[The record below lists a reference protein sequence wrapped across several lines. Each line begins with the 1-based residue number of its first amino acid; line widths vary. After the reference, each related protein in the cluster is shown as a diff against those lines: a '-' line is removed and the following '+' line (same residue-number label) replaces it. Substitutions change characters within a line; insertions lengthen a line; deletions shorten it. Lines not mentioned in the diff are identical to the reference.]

1 MLKANDSLRRTVMI
15 NYEYLMPGTLDEAIS
30 NFRDHTGDAQYIAGG
45 TELMHGIKTGK
56 RRPQC
61 LISLRHI
68 KKLGQITS
76 KDGKLRIG
84 AMVTHSELEL
94 STSLKGK
101 FDGLIDAVSNIGT
114 VQIRNVATIGGN
126 LCNASPAAD
135 SAPPLLVLDSR
146 ITLTGADESRS
157 LPIEEFF
164 KGVNKTTLTDNEL
177 LVEIVVPDPDEE
189 SGSAF
194 MKNIRAGADISKINC
209 AVFIKRQGDIC
220 QSCRI
225 AFGSVAPT
233 PIRIKTVEA
242 FLKGKK
248 VNEALIRSAGEMAS
262 EEIKPITDI
271 RSTAEYRKDI
281 SKVIFRDVFYKAWK
295 RADGESS

>member
-1 MLKANDSLRRTVMI
+1 MI
-15 NYEYLMPGTLDEAIS
+15 KYEYLMPATLDEAIS
-30 NFRDHTGDAQYIAGG
+30 NFKDHQGDAKYIAGG
-45 TELMHGIKTGK
+45 TELMREIKAGELK
-56 RRPQC
+56 LQY
-61 LISLRHI
+61 LISLRHV
-68 KKLGQITS
+68 KEFGQITS
-76 KDGKLRIG
+76 EEGKLRIG
-84 AMVTHSELEL
+84 ATVTHRDLEL
-94 STSLKGK
+94 ATSLKGK
-101 FDGLIDAVSNIGT
+101 FDGLVDAVSNIGT

-146 ITLTGADESRS
+146 VTLAGVDESRS

-164 KGVNKTTLTDNEL
+164 KGVNKTILTDNEL
-177 LVEIVVPDPDEE
+177 LAEIVVPYPDEG

-209 AVFIKRQGDIC
+209 AVLVKRRDDIC
-220 QSCRI
+220 ETCRI

-248 VNEALIRSAGEMAS
+248 VDEALLRSAGEMAS
-262 EEIKPITDI
+262 KEIKPITDI
-271 RSTAEYRKDI
+271 RSTAEYRKDV

-295 RADGESS
+295 RAGGDSSK

>member
-1 MLKANDSLRRTVMI
+1 MI

-45 TELMHGIKTGK
+45 TELMHGIKAGK

-68 KKLGQITS
+68 KELGQITS
-76 KDGKLRIG
+76 KGGKLRIG
-84 AMVTHSELEL
+84 AMVTHRELEL
-94 STSLKGK
+94 STSLKRN

-135 SAPPLLVLDSR
+135 SAPPLLVLDSQVM
-146 ITLTGADESRS
+146 LAGEDESRS
-157 LPIEEFF
+157 LPLEDFF

-177 LVEIVVPDPDEE
+177 LVEIVVPYPDEG

-194 MKNIRAGADISKINC
+194 MKNIRAGADIAKINC
-209 AVFIKRQGDIC
+209 AVLVKRQDEIC
-220 QSCRI
+220 QTCRV

-233 PIRIKTVEA
+233 PIRIKTVEEYI
-242 FLKGKK
+242 KGKK
-248 VNEALIRSAGEMAS
+248 VNEALIKSAGDMVS
-262 EEIKPITDI
+262 QEIKPITDI
-271 RSTAEYRKDI
+271 RSTAEYRRDV
-281 SKVIFRDVFYKAWK
+281 SKVIFRDVFLKAWQ
-295 RADGESS
+295 RAAGEI

>member
-1 MLKANDSLRRTVMI
+1 
-15 NYEYLMPGTLDEAIS
+15 MPVTLDEAIS
-30 NFRDHTGDAQYIAGG
+30 NFRDHTGDAKYIAGG
-45 TELMHGIKTGK
+45 TELMHGIKAGK
-56 RRPQC
+56 MRPQC

-68 KKLGQITS
+68 KELSQITS
-76 KDGKLRIG
+76 KEGKFRIG
-84 AMVTHSELEL
+84 AMVTHRDLEL
-94 STSLKGK
+94 ATSLKGK
-101 FDGLIDAVSNIGT
+101 FDGLVDAVSNIGT

-146 ITLTGADESRS
+146 VTLAGVDESRS

-164 KGVNKTTLTDNEL
+164 KGVNKTILTDNEL
-177 LVEIVVPDPDEE
+177 LAEIVVPYPDEG

-209 AVFIKRQGDIC
+209 AVLVKRRDDIC
-220 QSCRI
+220 ETCRI

-248 VNEALIRSAGEMAS
+248 VDEALIRSAGEMAS

-271 RSTAEYRKDI
+271 RSTAEYRKDV

-295 RADGESS
+295 RAGGDSSK

>member
-1 MLKANDSLRRTVMI
+1 MI

-45 TELMHGIKTGK
+45 TELMHGIKAGK

-68 KKLGQITS
+68 KELGQITS

-84 AMVTHSELEL
+84 AMVTHRELEL

-295 RADGESS
+295 RAGGESS